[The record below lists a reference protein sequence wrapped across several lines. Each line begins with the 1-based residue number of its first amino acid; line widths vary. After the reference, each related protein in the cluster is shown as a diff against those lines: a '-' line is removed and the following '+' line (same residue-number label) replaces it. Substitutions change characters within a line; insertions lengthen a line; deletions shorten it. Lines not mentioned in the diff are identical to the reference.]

1 MKIVMKKLWK
11 LIAGKYD
18 DMVRAYPSAMV
29 VCLTF
34 MVPAF
39 TIWAAYQLILYWGKY
54 LNYLKIGWEPAL
66 TLFTLATMLGMSIH
80 GVLILAG
87 VFA

>member
-1 MKIVMKKLWK
+1 MKHGMKKLWK

-18 DMVRAYPSAMV
+18 DMVRAYPCGMV

-39 TIWAAYQLILYWGKY
+39 TIWASYQIVMYWGK
-54 LNYLKIGWEPAL
+54 YLKIGWEPAL